1 MSHIPLTTGQTLPFT
16 IDALGT
22 FVPPNPDLGEL
33 GHVIPHPTI
42 KFQLRVPGWDDRD
55 MIAARLYSLGVREV
69 GSDQIRSLM
78 ISELYNIFPDE
89 AEADDNARFLEG
101 FWQRQHQFA
110 LAKMEWD
117 EQEAIR
123 RQDAIIAKIPF
134 EPAPQPVETTSPRER
149 ARAALLTSDLTD
161 GSERLRNKLTDQN
174 LYTQRYASLMARL
187 VIAGW
192 MGLKTEATFEPRL
205 ALDAPVLSKATVDS
219 LRSELMELDGTGA
232 AWDELTAAC
241 EAAYDLPSS
250 AEGNS
255 SSQPGSS
262 SLPAGSETK
271 STASDTSDGK
281 STSSEETVPAA
292 ASSTEP
298 TPAGTLLPTTETSSG
313 SSLVSDS
320 VTTSSSPTVEPSSSS
335 PSV

>member
-22 FVPPNPDLGEL
+22 FIPPNTELGEL

-42 KFQLRVPGWDDRD
+42 SFQLRVPGWDDRD

-69 GSDQIRSLM
+69 SSDQIRSLM
-78 ISELYNIFPDE
+78 ISELYSIFPDE

-101 FWQRQHQFA
+101 FWQRQQQFS
-110 LAKMEWD
+110 LATAEWD

-123 RQDAIIAKIPF
+123 RQDAIIAGIEF
-134 EPAPQPVETTSPRER
+134 EAAPRPVETTSPRER

-174 LYTQRYASLMARL
+174 LYNMRYAALMVRL
-187 VIAGW
+187 VVAGW
-192 MGLKTEATFEPRL
+192 MGLKTEAAFEPRL

-232 AWDELTAAC
+232 AWDELAAAC

-281 STSSEETVPAA
+281 STSSEETAPAA
-292 ASSTEP
+292 ASPIAP
-298 TPAGTLLPTTETSSG
+298 TPGDTSQPTTETLSV
-313 SSLVSDS
+313 SSLVSDT
-320 VTTSSSPTVEPSSSS
+320 VTTRPSPTAEPSSSS
-335 PSV
+335 LSA